1 MIVPIKPE
9 QVEQVNILV
18 RSACANCQDGCCL
31 LLDDGEEVACPQLR
45 SRSVCC
51 TFFRN
56 VLLKFP
62 ESAGLEAEIFHDN
75 NVRRCA
81 RCGKPFIPGGN
92 RAKYCDECKVI
103 AKKEQQAEYARRR
116 RANSRKIEI

>member
-1 MIVPIKPE
+1 MPH
-9 QVEQVNILV
+9 
-18 RSACANCQDGCCL
+18 
-31 LLDDGEEVACPQLR
+31 
-45 SRSVCC
+45 
-51 TFFRN
+51 FFRN
-56 VLLKFP
+56 VLLKLT
-62 ESAGLEAEIFHDN
+62 EAAGLEAEIFHDD

-81 RCGKPFIPGGN
+81 RCGKPYVAHGN